1 MARKHTNIEQIDG
14 NVSLDSDEDD
24 FSSDDSSM
32 SAPSLPQTSDQF
44 SSLPVIYS
52 ANARSL
58 FPKFGDF
65 VSKLQNSKVD
75 VAHIS
80 ETWQDVNKSEHNKK
94 IDTLLNRYG
103 FKWYSFARSKYRD
116 NGTF

>member
-1 MARKHTNIEQIDG
+1 
-14 NVSLDSDEDD
+14 
-24 FSSDDSSM
+24 M

-65 VSKLQNSKVD
+65 VSKLQNSRVD

-94 IDTLLNRYG
+94 IDTLLNRFG
-103 FKWYSFARSKYRD
+103 FK
-116 NGTF
+116 